1 MKILQINSHYNQG
14 GAARIVACIHRQ
26 LLEEGEESYV
36 AYGRGAG
43 DEEKNVICIDK
54 KYEVYLSALLC
65 RITGLNGWLN
75 KKAAKRLIAL
85 MDEIQPDIVHIHTL
99 HGYYMNFKMLMKYL
113 DEHQIPCVWT
123 FHDCHAFTGNCGY
136 YFACRKWENGCGS
149 CLDKKRYPKSQ
160 FFDFSR
166 YMWKKK
172 KEWFTKGDRKIIV
185 TPSDWLTEE
194 TKKSFFGKYP
204 CVTIR
209 NGIDAEHTF
218 YPRDKAECRKKYGFT
233 MQDKLVLGMAAGFS
247 DERKGAKFLIG
258 SAKAMENEAK
268 FILVGW
274 EEKNNS
280 LLEGISNVITV
291 PNTKDTDALAEYYS
305 LADVFVIP
313 SLAENY
319 ATVTLES
326 MACGTPVVGFD
337 AGGIPEQL
345 TENKGIVVKTAD
357 QGALTEAVRKALTS
371 ESGLLC
377 GDELAEKIRR
387 NNSIKQMTETYKE
400 IYRELLRE
408 KSEVFI

>member
-26 LLEEGEESYV
+26 LLEDGEESYV
-36 AYGRGAG
+36 VYGRGTG
-43 DEEKNVICIDK
+43 EEEKNVIRIDK
-54 KYEVYLSALLC
+54 NYEVYLSALLC
-65 RITGLNGWLN
+65 RITGLNGWWN
-75 KKAAKRLIAL
+75 QKAARRLTAL

-99 HGYYMNFKMLMKYL
+99 HGYYMNFQILWNYL
-113 DEHQIPCVWT
+113 NKHDIPCVWT

-136 YFACRKWENGCGS
+136 YFACRRWENGCGS
-149 CLDKKRYPKSQ
+149 CPDKKRYPKSQ

-326 MACGTPVVGFD
+326 MACATPVV
-337 AGGIPEQL
+337 E
-345 TENKGIVVKTAD
+345 
-357 QGALTEAVRKALTS
+357 
-371 ESGLLC
+371 
-377 GDELAEKIRR
+377 
-387 NNSIKQMTETYKE
+387 
-400 IYRELLRE
+400 
-408 KSEVFI
+408 